1 MSATIDRMLAQ
12 ARAKARGEH
21 VKAPVQRENLYVD
34 SRIGKM
40 TCYVPDPDAPDILP
54 QYSGRRPRLFDF

>member
-1 MSATIDRMLAQ
+1 MSATIDRTLAE

-40 TCYVPDPDAPDILP
+40 TCYVPDPDAPCILP
-54 QYSGRRPRLFDF
+54 QYFGRNPRFLGY